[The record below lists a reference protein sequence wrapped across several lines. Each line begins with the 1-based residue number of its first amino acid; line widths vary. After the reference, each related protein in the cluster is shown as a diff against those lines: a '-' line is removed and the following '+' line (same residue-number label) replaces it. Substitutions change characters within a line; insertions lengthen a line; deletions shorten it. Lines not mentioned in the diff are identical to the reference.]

1 MQPTRLCRAT
11 VLLGGA
17 CIISAWIFDDPSFF
31 FAGGALWLF
40 LLLSLHTSISAARKA
55 ALSLT
60 GERHTKERF
69 SRSGTRIHM
78 TNTLTSQ
85 VQPGYVL
92 EVEDILPDSAT
103 DITGKTTDLISDANG
118 TCTLRYSFRLLAHG
132 TIHPGGITLRCSD
145 ALFSI
150 TIPVRISSLQN
161 PALFVFP
168 EKGQPYECSGGYGD
182 RETMRRTPIKSTG
195 IRSFREYQDGDNM
208 KTIDWKM
215 TARYGKTYV
224 REYTGSEG
232 GTATLIVDL
241 PIDTDAVTEDMFSSV
256 RKAIIQRVADILDRR
271 DSSLMIVLSGSEIV
285 AVMDIVPGADI
296 LNQLS
301 DILNPKRRLIPLY
314 RAYSPIMLA
323 AGIRNAGENMPLSP
337 IAQRATGTFATSAYH
352 IIFEETMYR
361 ILSTSQDTEIHCYT
375 TGKGDLSQIWSMAT
389 SAYALHRPVILF
401 LPEESFRE
409 EIRKEAEFFN
419 VRSFEVIQ

>member
-1 MQPTRLCRAT
+1 M
-11 VLLGGA
+11 LLGGA
-17 CIISAWIFDDPSFF
+17 CMISAWVFDDPSFF
-31 FAGGALWLF
+31 FVGGAVWLF
-40 LLLSLHTSISAARKA
+40 LLFSLHTSISAARKA

-103 DITGKTTDLISDANG
+103 DIIGKTTDLISDANG
-118 TCTLRYSFRLLAHG
+118 TCSLQYSFRLLAHG
-132 TIHPGGITLRCSD
+132 TIHPGGVILRCSD
-145 ALFSI
+145 IFFII
-150 TIPVRISSLQN
+150 TIPIRKHSLQE

-168 EKGQPYECSGGYGD
+168 EKGQTYESSGGYGD

-195 IRSFREYQDGDNM
+195 IRSFREFQQGDNM
-208 KTIDWKM
+208 RTIDWKM
-215 TARYGKTYV
+215 TARYGKKYV

-232 GTATLIVDL
+232 GTATLVIDL
-241 PIDTDAVTEDMFSSV
+241 PIDTDAVTEDMFSSM
-256 RKAIIQRVADILDRR
+256 RKAVIQRVAEILDHR
-271 DSSLMIVLSGSEIV
+271 DPSLIIVLSGCEIV
-285 AVMDIVPGADI
+285 AVIDIVPGVDI
-296 LNQLS
+296 LRELS
-301 DILNPKRRLIPLY
+301 DILTPKKRLISQY
-314 RAYSPIMLA
+314 RIYAPIMLA
-323 AGIRNAGENMPLSP
+323 ARVRNAGENSSLSP
-337 IAQRATGTFATSAYH
+337 TAQRTTETFAMSAYH
-352 IIFEETMYR
+352 QIFEETMYR
-361 ILSTSQDTEIHCYT
+361 VLSSSHDTEIHCYT

-389 SAYALHRPVILF
+389 SAYSLHRPVILF
-401 LPEESFRE
+401 LPEETFTE